1 MIIYIQE
8 TININTVNGIS
19 SKAILAKTES
29 VEYRKDEASAD
40 KIKIILD
47 RWKFKM
53 ADCSDQKKFPTT

>member
-40 KIKIILD
+40 KIKIILND
-47 RWKFKM
+47 IKE
-53 ADCSDQKKFPTT
+53 